1 MPHAHGRGATGQRRP
16 RKPAGSATPPRVP
29 PLAVH
34 ASPSPA
40 PHSRRH
46 AARGPSPRLPS
57 PGTCVYRSAVSF
69 GDLRAHLLSSPDDPP
84 LSGGPQRVS
93 PSARPTVAAKFWQ
106 LREKL
111 LQTSAHARVQ
121 PLGKQTA
128 RHTAAGPFGEGAL
141 DPAPPDRV
149 PSGAPPAPRRRCT
162 GALMAPRPRRRPV
175 TSALRTLAVVLMGD
189 GGGLLLF

>member
-1 MPHAHGRGATGQRRP
+1 MWTEGRCHTPTVAVPQ
-16 RKPAGSATPPRVP
+16 GSAGPGNPRALPPLPRVP

-111 LQTSAHARVQ
+111 LQTSARTPAFSLWANRRRGARPPGPSARARWIQ
-121 PLGKQTA
+121 RPQTA
-128 RHTAAGPFGEGAL
+128 SRAGHRLHPAGGAWGL
-141 DPAPPDRV
+141 SWPRV
-149 PSGAPPAPRRRCT
+149 
-162 GALMAPRPRRRPV
+162 
-175 TSALRTLAVVLMGD
+175 LA
-189 GGGLLLF
+189 GGR